1 MRTDVAHDSL
11 TRRTKRFDVGVVG
24 EEVSN
29 VDGHY
34 DVNRKFMKRRS
45 IYMMSLATVAVA
57 LVLRECEKRAPRVAA
72 INGVIYCENPSRGI
86 GIGVGTNTV
95 TNEHNYFLSLHWDA
109 EWNVQS
115 QKLRIEPSTEATP
128 LGHILVGTVMTKSSP
143 LYYFGKTSSMEM
155 VSRLHGVRDP
165 KRDLPGLK
173 AYSDWANELYIP
185 NANNGDP
192 FIQCIGISW
201 NTNSGDASCYAQ
213 WSFEKHYGA
222 DIGFHMENLTHFE
235 AMRREVEN
243 LITQDL
249 CKGGEGR

>member
-1 MRTDVAHDSL
+1 MPAMAPFPQAFVTILPAAIILNFWAPRMRTDVAHESL
-11 TRRTKRFDVGVVG
+11 TRRTKRFDVGGVG

-57 LVLRECEKRAPRVAA
+57 LVLRECEKRTPRVAA
-72 INGVIYCENPSRGI
+72 INGLIYCENPSRGI
-86 GIGVGTNTV
+86 GIGVGTNTI

-155 VSRLHGVRDP
+155 VSRLHGVRDSP
-165 KRDLPGLK
+165 PI
-173 AYSDWANELYIP
+173 S
-185 NANNGDP
+185 
-192 FIQCIGISW
+192 FIRMPIMAALVCG
-201 NTNSGDASCYAQ
+201 TG
-213 WSFEKHYGA
+213 GA
-222 DIGFHMENLTHFE
+222 
-235 AMRREVEN
+235 
-243 LITQDL
+243 
-249 CKGGEGR
+249 